1 VLRGAARAVAAAAI
15 VSLPGKEVRL
25 FAPAG
30 LPMVR
35 AGDDLA
41 TLLGRALDDAGERL
55 QSGDVVV
62 FAQKVVSKAEGRE
75 VRLGDVVPSERAA
88 VLART
93 VNKDARL
100 VELVLRESREVLRTR
115 HDVLIVEHRS
125 GFVMANAG
133 IDLSNVSGDG
143 DDERALLLPEDSDA
157 SCAALRASLQ
167 ARYRVPLAVI
177 VNDSHG
183 RAWRN
188 GTVGAAIGAS
198 GLPAL
203 LDLRGRPDLFGRPLR
218 ITQVGLADELAA
230 AASLLMGQADEARP
244 VVVIRGVEYPSNDG
258 RAADLV
264 RPRALD
270 LFR

>member
-1 VLRGAARAVAAAAI
+1 M
-15 VSLPGKEVRL
+15 SLPGKEVRL
-25 FAPAG
+25 FA
-30 LPMVR
+30 LPGMPLVR

-41 TLLGRALDDAGERL
+41 DLVIRALGASGERL
-55 QSGDVVV
+55 LAGDVIVL
-62 FAQKVVSKAEGRE
+62 AQKIVSKAEGRE
-75 VRLGDVVPSERAA
+75 VRLADVEPSSRA
-88 VLART
+88 VELART

-115 HDVLIVEHRS
+115 RDVIVVEHRS

-133 IDLSNVSGDG
+133 IDLSNVNGEG
-143 DDERALLLPEDSDA
+143 ADERALLLPEDSDA
-157 SCAALRASLQ
+157 SCAALRARLE
-167 ARYRVPLAVI
+167 AKYAVSI
-177 VNDSHG
+177 GVVINDSHG

-203 LDLRGRPDLFGRPLR
+203 LDLRGRPDLFGRPLK
-218 ITQVGLADELAA
+218 ITQVGFADELAA

-244 VVVIRGVEYPSNDG
+244 AVVIRGVEYPGSEG
-258 RAADLV
+258 RAVDLV
-264 RPRALD
+264 RPRELD